1 MDKSLV
7 IDSLQ
12 TTRFQILSDNFQCPY
27 DASQSA
33 SIIIAFEFFGLFVST
48 HTPSVFWGEGKVV
61 LAFEII
67 YLFSTDVIFYISKSN
82 DFDN

>member
-27 DASQSA
+27 DAINTFQA
-33 SIIIAFEFFGLFVST
+33 
-48 HTPSVFWGEGKVV
+48 KVP
-61 LAFEII
+61 A
-67 YLFSTDVIFYISKSN
+67 
-82 DFDN
+82 